1 MKKLLVLAIGAALLG
16 SASCAFA
23 ITDEEGNAS
32 IQFNFSPPGARSLGM
47 GGAFLALADDATAAF
62 TNPAG
67 LVQLASP
74 EISLEVRETNYDT
87 PFVENGSFATAPFS
101 TSALGYGSSQ
111 TDVRNI
117 SFLSWVIPMDNWSL
131 ALYRHEFL
139 NFETNFA
146 SLGPT
151 SSDSTLFIRPFAAG
165 IDVETMVTGVS
176 GAFKVGDNLSVGVSL
191 NNYEFDINS
200 ATVRVAVTSG
210 GSTLTQFVTRQFGDD
225 SAFGFNLG
233 ARYQLNDQW
242 QFGMVYRRAPE
253 FDYQAARLNANGT
266 TAFVKDSNFDAPDV
280 FGIGATW
287 RPLEAVTLSLD
298 VNQVFYSDLTA
309 GGVDSNFVLD
319 DSGIRPSLDPL
330 KVDDGIEVR
339 LGGEYTF
346 TNFKNPFSLRGGI
359 WSDPEHTIRFEG
371 VPGNTV
377 DELANAVLFS
387 IGDDEIHYSLGFGW
401 AFEKFQLDAA
411 MDISDLVD
419 TYSVSGVWRF

>member
-1 MKKLLVLAIGAALLG
+1 MKKLLVLAVGAALLG
-16 SASCAFA
+16 SASSAFA

-74 EISLEVRETNYDT
+74 EISLELRQTNYDT
-87 PFVENGSFATAPFS
+87 QFAENGNFATDPFS
-101 TSALGYGSSQ
+101 TNGLGYGSSD

-117 SFLSWVIPMDNWSL
+117 SFLSWVIPMENWSL

-146 SLGPT
+146 SLGP
-151 SSDSTLFIRPFAAG
+151 SSTDSNLRIRPFAAA
-165 IDVETMVTGVS
+165 IEVDTMVNGLS
-176 GAFKVGDNLSVGVSL
+176 GAVKVGEKLALGISL
-191 NNYEFDINS
+191 NHYEFEINS
-200 ATVRVAVTSG
+200 ATLRVAN
-210 GSTLTQFVTRQFGDD
+210 STQAQFVTAQFGDD
-225 SAFGFNLG
+225 GAFGYNLG
-233 ARYQLNDQW
+233 ARYQANDQW
-242 QFGMVYRRAPE
+242 QFGAVYRRAPQ
-253 FDYQAARLNANGT
+253 FRYQAARLNANSSV
-266 TAFVKDSNFDAPDV
+266 AFVKDSIFDAPDV

-287 RPLEAVTLSLD
+287 RPLEEVTLSLD
-298 VNQVFYSDLTA
+298 VNEVYYSDLTA

-346 TNFKNPFSLRGGI
+346 TNFKNPFSLRAGV
-359 WSDPEHTIRFEG
+359 WHDPEHTIRFQG
-371 VPGNTV
+371 TPGSTT
-377 DELANAVLFS
+377 DEIANAVLFS
-387 IGDDEIHYSLGFGW
+387 VGDDELHYSAGFGW

-411 MDISDLVD
+411 ADFSDLVD

>member
-16 SASCAFA
+16 SASSAFA

-74 EISLEVRETNYDT
+74 EISLEVRQTNYDT
-87 PFVENGSFATAPFS
+87 QFVENGSFATNPFS
-101 TSALGYGSSQ
+101 TNGLGYGSSD

-117 SFLSWVIPMDNWSL
+117 SFLSWVIPMENWSL

-139 NFETNFA
+139 NFETSFA
-146 SLGPT
+146 SLGPEA
-151 SSDSTLFIRPFAAG
+151 SDANLLIRPFAAG
-165 IDVETMVTGVS
+165 IEVDTMVNGLS
-176 GAFKVGDNLSVGVSL
+176 GAVKVGEKLSLGVSL
-191 NNYEFDINS
+191 NHYEFEINS
-200 ATVRVAVTSG
+200 ATVRVATQSQ
-210 GSTLTQFVTRQFGDD
+210 TQFVTAQFGDD
-225 SAFGFNLG
+225 GAFGFNLG
-233 ARYQLNDQW
+233 ARYQFNDQW
-242 QFGMVYRRAPE
+242 QFGAVYRRAPE
-253 FDYQAARLNANGT
+253 FRYQAARTNANGT
-266 TAFVKDSNFDAPDV
+266 VAFVKDSMFDAPDV
-280 FGIGATW
+280 LGVGATW

-298 VNQVFYSDLTA
+298 VNKVNYSDLTN

-319 DSGIRPSLDPL
+319 DSGIRPSLNPL
-330 KVDDGIEVR
+330 EVDDGIEVR

-346 TNFKNPFSLRGGI
+346 TNFKNPFSLRAGV
-359 WSDPEHTIRFEG
+359 WHDPEHTIRFQG
-371 VPGNTV
+371 APGNTT
-377 DELANAVLFS
+377 DEIANAVLFS
-387 IGDDEIHYSLGFGW
+387 VGDDELHYSGGFGW

-411 MDISDLVD
+411 ADFSDLVD

>member
-1 MKKLLVLAIGAALLG
+1 MKKLLVLAVGAALLG
-16 SASCAFA
+16 SASTAFA

-67 LVQLASP
+67 LVQLAAP

-87 PFVENGSFATAPFS
+87 QFVEAGNFATAPFN
-101 TSALGYGSSQ
+101 TGGLAYGSTA

-117 SFLSWVIPMDNWSL
+117 SFLSWVIPMDNWAL
-131 ALYRHEFL
+131 AIYRHEFL
-139 NFETNFA
+139 NFETDFV

-151 SSDSTLFIRPFAAG
+151 ASDSTLFIRPFAAG
-165 IDVETMVTGVS
+165 IEVDTMVNGLS
-176 GAFKVGDNLSVGVSL
+176 GALKVGDKLSLGVSL
-191 NNYEFDINS
+191 NHYEFDINS
-200 ATVRVAVTSG
+200 ATLRVAVTSG
-210 GSTLTQFVTRQFGDD
+210 GNTLGQFTTRQFGDD
-225 SAFGFNLG
+225 GAFGFNLG
-233 ARYQLNDQW
+233 ARYQFNDQW

-253 FDYQAARLNANGT
+253 FGYKASLTSSNGNVS
-266 TAFVKDSNFDAPDV
+266 FVKDSTFDAPDV

-287 RPLEAVTLSLD
+287 RPMEAVTISLD
-298 VNQVFYSDLTA
+298 INQIFYSDLTD
-309 GGVDSNFVLD
+309 GGVDSNFILD
-319 DSGIRPSLDPL
+319 DSGTRPSLDPL

-346 TNFKNPFSLRGGI
+346 TNFQNPFSIRAGV
-359 WSDPEHTIRFEG
+359 WHDPEHSIRFQG
-371 VPGNTV
+371 APGTTV
-377 DELANAVLFS
+377 DALANAVLFS
-387 IGDDEIHYSLGFGW
+387 IGDDEIHYAGGFGW

-411 MDISDLVD
+411 ADFSDLVD